1 MLYTCIIII
10 SMYYITFRR
19 IIDKQNR
26 LSTVGINWVLL
37 ELQAMLS
44 NSYTR
49 AVRDWKTAIRL
60 LSVLRFRTLVGYLN
74 IEKWN
79 QQKNII
85 YAKI

>member
-1 MLYTCIIII
+1 MLYTHIINT

-26 LSTVGINWVLL
+26 LSALSINWVLL

-44 NSYTR
+44 NSYTK
-49 AVRDWKTAIRL
+49 DWKTAIRL

-79 QQKNII
+79 QPKNII
-85 YAKI
+85 YDKI

>member
-1 MLYTCIIII
+1 MVLRPMLNTCIIIT
-10 SMYYITFRR
+10 SVYYITFRR

-44 NSYTR
+44 NSYTS
-49 AVRDWKTAIRL
+49 ALKDWKTAIRL
-60 LSVLRFRTLVGYLN
+60 LSVLRFRTLVGYLY

-79 QQKNII
+79 
-85 YAKI
+85 

>member
-1 MLYTCIIII
+1 MLNTCIIIT
-10 SMYYITFRR
+10 SVYYITFRR

-44 NSYTR
+44 NSYTS
-49 AVRDWKTAIRL
+49 ALKDWKTAIRL

-79 QQKNII
+79 QPKNII